1 MKLEQLGTKEE
12 IKNLQPLNQPKLI
25 KKEEEYSYD
34 EESLEETI
42 QTIDDDDED
51 YTPWLESTVTRNSS
65 KLSDQKSQ
73 ARDVETRDLD
83 ISIYSSGSIH
93 KDTKKGLVG

>member
-34 EESLEETI
+34 EESYELSVEMVR
-42 QTIDDDDED
+42 DDDED
-51 YTPWLESTVTRNSS
+51 CTP
-65 KLSDQKSQ
+65 
-73 ARDVETRDLD
+73 
-83 ISIYSSGSIH
+83 
-93 KDTKKGLVG
+93 

>member
-51 YTPWLESTVTRNSS
+51 YTP
-65 KLSDQKSQ
+65 
-73 ARDVETRDLD
+73 
-83 ISIYSSGSIH
+83 
-93 KDTKKGLVG
+93 

>member
-1 MKLEQLGTKEE
+1 
-12 IKNLQPLNQPKLI
+12 
-25 KKEEEYSYD
+25 
-34 EESLEETI
+34 
-42 QTIDDDDED
+42 
-51 YTPWLESTVTRNSS
+51 VTRNSS